1 MEGRGGSCGDKNR
14 GGQEM
19 RRKEGGREGRVQ
31 DERSKVFSSPDVK
44 ASFIKMD

>member
-1 MEGRGGSCGDKNR
+1 MKGGGSCSDKNR
-14 GGQEM
+14 EEM
-19 RRKEGGREGRVQ
+19 RRKEGGKEGRVQ